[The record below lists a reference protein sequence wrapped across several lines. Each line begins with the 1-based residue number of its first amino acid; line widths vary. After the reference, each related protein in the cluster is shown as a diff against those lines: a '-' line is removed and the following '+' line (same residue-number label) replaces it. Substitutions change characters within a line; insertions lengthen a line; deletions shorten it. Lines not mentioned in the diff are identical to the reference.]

1 MADQWSAGG
10 FMTAGEYTQLVAR
23 ERQAHGRA
31 LRALKGWGATKYEAR
46 EVLALVLEWE
56 GIATKLEE
64 AGK

>member
-1 MADQWSAGG
+1 MAMADQCGA
-10 FMTAGEYTQLVAR
+10 FMTAGEYTQLVTR

-31 LRALKGWGATKYEAR
+31 SRRLRLWGSKKLTVSDVMEAVR
-46 EVLALVLEWE
+46 EWE